1 MHGHAHIGVDM
12 VLANQIQELHK
23 DYEKYVLMREQEDKV
38 ETEKRYRNQLAVVST
53 KGAAV
58 MVKTDIQNTRGQ
70 WHKHDTLLDSG
81 ALGSSYVSQQWVNE
95 NPEAVQDRRKIN
107 FEVKFGDSRT
117 KQSLKEEVRVR
128 MALVDTRGNRHE
140 AYIWCKVLDTGL
152 KLIVG
157 LPDLLD
163 YFLEGFIE
171 ILRAGAEDRAR
182 TRYRKDKLVGVT
194 VDDVS
199 FNVRGFSS
207 IHEYQKY
214 CRDNLLFN
222 FDASDGVSS
231 MVSDEPERSGDLVEA
246 WQSGLE
252 EAPEERDLPTPVQFE
267 AEQAYLAG
275 TREIGRA
282 SCRERV

>member
-1 MHGHAHIGVDM
+1 MANRIQG
-12 VLANQIQELHK
+12 LAEEYNSYI
-23 DYEKYVLMREQEDKV
+23 LMREREDK
-38 ETEKRYRNQLAVVST
+38 ESAGNRYRNQLAVVST

-58 MVKTDIQNTRGQ
+58 VVKTAIYNTRGQ
-70 WHKHDTLLDSG
+70 WHDHDTLLDSG
-81 ALGSSYVSQQWVNE
+81 ALGSSYVSQQWVSE
-95 NPEAVQDRRKIN
+95 NPEAVLDRKEIN

-117 KQSLKEEVRVR
+117 TQSLKEEIRVR

-171 ILRAGAEDRAR
+171 KLRAGAEDRAN
-182 TRYRKDKLVGVT
+182 TRYRRKDKLVGVT
-194 VDDVS
+194 VDDLS

-222 FDASDGVSS
+222 YDADERISSLVGV
-231 MVSDEPERSGDLVEA
+231 
-246 WQSGLE
+246 
-252 EAPEERDLPTPVQFE
+252 FE
-267 AEQAYLAG
+267 K
-275 TREIGRA
+275 I
-282 SCRERV
+282 